1 MDQKQIQRAL
11 NIFTDRVRNRFAA
24 EQIFLFGSYARGKAN
39 EYSDVDLIVVAST
52 FSDIPED
59 RRFDI
64 LYALTTGLTPDF
76 HVYGFTP
83 QEFNNS
89 SPLTTLAEVKR
100 EGIPLL
106 NTTL

>member
-11 NIFTDRVRNRFAA
+11 NIFTDRVRNKFSA

-39 EYSDVDLIVVAST
+39 EYSDVDLVVIAKQ

-59 RRFDI
+59 RRFDL
-64 LYALTTGLTPDF
+64 LYDLTAGLTPDF

-83 QEFNNS
+83 QEYDTTS
-89 SPLTTLAEVKR
+89 TLTSLSDIKR
-100 EGIPLL
+100 EAIPLL
-106 NTTL
+106 NTFF